1 MEIDFSILDSMGPAA
16 GSSKP
21 AEAAREDAAPAEFK
35 RQTEKATQKRNYALE
50 VYKVYQ
56 ERTKATEGLQN
67 RIMKGLNTGEPIEDL
82 FLLAIEALGLATD
95 NTVMIDQARKIL
107 ESRKSQ

>member
-1 MEIDFSILDSMGPAA
+1 MEIDFSILDSLTPAA
-16 GSSKP
+16 GSAP
-21 AEAAREDAAPAEFK
+21 NAEPGGENVAPAEFQRK
-35 RQTEKATQKRNYALE
+35 AEKAGQKRNYALE

-67 RIMKGLNTGEPIEDL
+67 RIMLGLRAGEPIEDL

-95 NTVMIDQARKIL
+95 NTVMIDQAREIL
-107 ESRKSQ
+107 KQRQ